1 MLKVRR
7 LFENLPSSR
16 VTNSRVLRIK
26 NAKFSGYCFYVK
38 TNKFTVNIKTYF
50 ILVKAFIYGF
60 SEEKLFGI
68 PLLIFFI
75 KNLNFLEDSRILR
88 ANLGVFFSAIS
99 LLRKNISDFHI
110 FPMTSFTRSH
120 VR

>member
-26 NAKFSGYCFYVK
+26 NAKFSGYCFYMK

-50 ILVKAFIYGF
+50 VLVKAFIYGF

-110 FPMTSFTRSH
+110 FPITSFTRSH